1 MNRRFAAPGLV
12 AGVFVALFF
21 VTAAPA
27 AAQVGTLK
35 GKVVDAEGKPVAN
48 VDLVFE
54 FEGELSLRLTG
65 KTNDK
70 GEWQRA
76 GLSATGT
83 WSIIAKKDALGG
95 VARRVSVATGGITE
109 APNIVIKAGGATAA
123 PTSVDWAKQAEIAKA
138 IAEAD
143 TAMAAQDFDT
153 AILKLTEVAGK
164 IEKCVACYL
173 RLGDVYI
180 KKTDPNGAEQSYL
193 KAIEMD
199 PNSAD
204 AYDSLA
210 TLYNQQRKLDEAAKA
225 SAKAIELRGAS
236 GVADPTSAFNAG
248 VIFWNGSK
256 IKEAKEQFSKAIALQ
271 PTMAEAHYYLGM
283 CLINEGNIPQA
294 KASLEEYLKLAPTG
308 TNAPT
313 AKAILDS
320 LPK

>member
-1 MNRRFAAPGLV
+1 MSTERASQS
-12 AGVFVALFF
+12 
-21 VTAAPA
+21 PA
-27 AAQVGTLK
+27 S
-35 GKVVDAEGKPVAN
+35 N
-48 VDLVFE
+48 LVFE

-65 KTNDK
+65 RTDAK

-83 WSIIAKKDALGG
+83 WSILAKKDALNG
-95 VARRVSVATGGITE
+95 VARRVTVATGGITE
-109 APNIVIKAGGATAA
+109 APPIVLRAGAVAAATEVNRAR
-123 PTSVDWAKQAEIAKA
+123 QAEIQKA
-138 IAEAD
+138 ITEAD
-143 TAMAAQDFDT
+143 AAVAAQDFDT
-153 AILKLTEVAGK
+153 AIAKLTEVAGK

-173 RLGDVYI
+173 RMGDVYI
-180 KKTDPNGAEQSYL
+180 KKTDLSGAEKSFL
-193 KAIEMD
+193 KAVEVD
-199 PNSAD
+199 PTSAD

-210 TLYNQQRKLDEAAKA
+210 TLYNQQRRLDEASTA
-225 SAKAIELRGAS
+225 SSKAIELRGAS
-236 GVADPTSAFNAG
+236 GVVDPTSAFNAG

-256 IKEAKEQFSKAIALQ
+256 IKEAKEQFTKAIALQ

-313 AKAILDS
+313 AKAILES